1 MRLEAHMDAPDDD
14 PRKLLGSLLRQARS
28 DAGLTQDA
36 VGHAIGVER
45 SGVTRMEG
53 GERSL
58 TLATLGTWLDRCG
71 VGGLA
76 ESGVRAMW
84 RVARRHGDGDEPVKT
99 WFVGWTDAEASAW
112 ALRFWA
118 PLIIPGLLQT
128 ERYMYEVFRAFGQS
142 HERATEAVAVRMA
155 RQEILNRENPPT
167 VVAIMDELVLA
178 RQLGSREVMAEQCA
192 RLLEFS
198 EHPSVIVQ
206 VVRGASAGLGGMLAL
221 AEGSRGSVLLSGSLL
236 EDIVTADVQQV
247 RAAGAIVDS
256 VRGAAVSTLDTRVI
270 LGEAHQR
277 WTA

>member
-1 MRLEAHMDAPDDD
+1 MNALDDD
-14 PRKLLGSLLRQARS
+14 PRKLLGSLLRQARA

-36 VGHAIGVER
+36 VGHAVGVER

-58 TLATLGTWLDRCG
+58 TLATLGVWLDRCG
-71 VGGLA
+71 VSGLA

-99 WFVGWTDAEASAW
+99 WFVGWTDAEVAAW
-112 ALRFWA
+112 TLRFWA
-118 PLIIPGLLQT
+118 PLIVPGLLQT

-142 HERATEAVAVRMA
+142 HERATGAVAARMA
-155 RQEILNRENPPT
+155 RQAILGREDPPT
-167 VVAIMDELVLA
+167 VVAIIDELVLA
-178 RQLGSREVMAEQCA
+178 RQIGSREVMAEQCA
-192 RLLEFS
+192 RLLEVS

-221 AEGSRGSVLLSGSLL
+221 AEGPRGSVLLSGSLL

-247 RAAGAIVDS
+247 RAAGAIVDA
-256 VRGAAVSTLDTRVI
+256 VRGAAASTSDTKVI